1 MSTAF
6 YGDRRILFSVVMS
19 VHYFFKYEA
28 DFIHIIS
35 HPLSHLLFA
44 ATCLQIHGNRELP
57 SIGVSLRHPTGKL
70 NFIGFKRTT
79 VGGPVAIYSSN
90 VERMRF
96 EEMRTDFICQF
107 FRWKLRMDATEFAD
121 SKTLA
126 LFCPIVQ
133 YVLHRMLT
141 LKRYLASLYQ

>member
-1 MSTAF
+1 MTFIIRSYLLANTWEQIATFYLYVVTAPDRQVEF
-6 YGDRRILFSVVMS
+6 YRIQ
-19 VHYFFKYEA
+19 A
-28 DFIHIIS
+28 D
-35 HPLSHLLFA
+35 
-44 ATCLQIHGNRELP
+44 NR
-57 SIGVSLRHPTGKL
+57 
-70 NFIGFKRTT
+70 
-79 VGGPVAIYSSN
+79 GGPVAIYSSN

-107 FRWKLRMDATEFAD
+107 FRWKLPMDATEFAD